1 VKLSTRQWAAIV
13 VAAVVFVVGAI
24 VLSGGSGGGGEA
36 APGSGYDPVAWCQS
50 ASALSTRGAVLD
62 PGFGGDPLSELINLD
77 RALLDGIA
85 VAPGDTGA
93 DLARVEDF
101 ASDINTALVA
111 GKDLPSAITEALNFA
126 DRARLDVALNALSQ
140 QITACGY
147 APLPTPG

>member
-1 VKLSTRQWAAIV
+1 
-13 VAAVVFVVGAI
+13 VATVVFVLGAI

-50 ASALSTRGAVLD
+50 ASALSTRGQVLD
-62 PGFGGDPLSELINLD
+62 STFAGDPLSELINLD

-85 VAPGDTGA
+85 VAPGNTGA

-101 ASDINTALVA
+101 ATDINTALVA
-111 GKDLPSAITEALNFA
+111 GKDLPAAITEALNFA
-126 DRARLDVALNALSQ
+126 DRARLDVAISALSQ